1 MGNTEHVLLVNL
13 GSPKSLKVEDVHTY
27 LKEFLS
33 DDLVIDLPKLVQ
45 QALLRCFI
53 LPFRPK
59 KTKEAYELIW
69 SEAGSPLLVNTQN
82 IADALS
88 EQTGWRVDIAMRYQE
103 PSLQGAI
110 NQLKQD
116 GVKNTTVVPLYPHN
130 AMSTTTT
137 TENTISKIVQDTY
150 PELHVNYV
158 RPFFDHPSYIH
169 ALARSIERGLPNKP
183 QQLLFS
189 YHGIPER
196 HVRKPDPTGSHCL
209 SSPDC
214 CATDCEASNLCY
226 RSNVIT
232 ATEKVVE
239 ELGMQSEDWSITFQ
253 SRVTV
258 IDPKWLRP
266 YTDKVLEKLPD
277 EGITDVAVV
286 CPSFVADCLET
297 LEEIDIRGRKTFMDA
312 GGQTFTW
319 VPCMNESPEFIDC
332 LKTIITE
339 LD

>member
-45 QALLRCFI
+45 QAILRCFI

-69 SEAGSPLLVNTQN
+69 SEAGSPLLVNTQK

-110 NQLKQD
+110 NRLKQD
-116 GVKNTTVVPLYPHN
+116 GVKSTTVVPLYPHN

-137 TENTISKIVQDTY
+137 TENAISKIVQDTY

-169 ALARSIERGLPNKP
+169 ALARSIKRGLPNKP
-183 QQLLFS
+183 QRLLFS

-209 SSPDC
+209 SSSDC
-214 CATDCEASNLCY
+214 CAIDCEASNLCY

-319 VPCMNESPEFIDC
+319 VPCVNESPEFIDC
-332 LKTIITE
+332 LKTINTE